1 MQGFVS
7 VLALQKK
14 RRANKGKNKKPST
27 SAKEEKRKERYFSTF
42 LKGYMNE
49 SLFLDTIPCFKSI
62 KKGCAKVWE
71 LNASC
76 SKLLL

>member
-27 SAKEEKRKERYFSTF
+27 SAKEEKRKERYFPTF
-42 LKGYMNE
+42 LICYMKNV
-49 SLFLDTIPCFKSI
+49 LYLDTIPYFKSI
-62 KKGCAKVWE
+62 KRGA
-71 LNASC
+71 LNFGS
-76 SKLLL
+76 